1 MQHNVGPLILEKL
14 DEKGK
19 CGRKRCA
26 GNHILKNS
34 HLDDTNL
41 FQNKVSTFAIYWVIM
56 LLWHHILWSPT
67 SSCHPA
73 LKTDRPYL
81 LFHFSRCPLSWFQ
94 SFLYVVDS
102 LNIPTPDSH
111 HLLDLLKHRHW
122 GDSLLI
128 VDVWVSWRRLVLS
141 CASLGVDVVF
151 PCCFQLWRVS
161 GEHPAGDGQ
170 SEDGQRHSSHRW
182 VR

>member
-1 MQHNVGPLILEKL
+1 
-14 DEKGK
+14 
-19 CGRKRCA
+19 
-26 GNHILKNS
+26 
-34 HLDDTNL
+34 
-41 FQNKVSTFAIYWVIM
+41 M

-81 LFHFSRCPLSWFQ
+81 CFHFSRCPLSWFQ

-128 VDVWVSWRRLVLS
+128 VDVWVSWQQLILS
-141 CASLGVDVVF
+141 CASLGVDIVF

-170 SEDGQRHSSHRW
+170 SEDGQCHSSHRW
-182 VR
+182 VRSSSKISKHLVHSGPVFILICGDKQKENNPKTKTNTMHNRWKFPCGAQRDKNI